1 MKLEIEQEKA
11 KENKAAEKKEPFVT
25 IHYLKTKREKTVHVN
40 KTTVLYVDIFNAVD
54 KIK

>member
-25 IHYLKTKREKTVHVN
+25 IHYLKTKREKNSTCHQN
-40 KTTVLYVDIFNAVD
+40 NCSIC
-54 KIK
+54 